1 MLTTGR
7 ANSSFLWMF
16 LVCYSMVQG
25 GLSLILPVVRTAP
38 SSLPNP
44 VLREGVIVLFASREK
59 SARKQKSPSPKAGTG
74 FGSRNK
80 KPSAA
85 ATVVFAGSSAS
96 VRQRLARAAR
106 TYDEIRKTHGV
117 SNSRDVY
124 VRSPKNS
131 LTTYWFVGKIG
142 FVEPTITPITACLL
156 QKRLILEYA
165 ASLRPQNMGG
175 PIYSKELEI
184 WLAPADSEM
193 DVVRNMVVLE
203 PVRGSAADVVLPAH
217 QDENDNDDVVVTRSI
232 HTLMGYNPEIYVGDE
247 ITQGGLRVQRDEQGR
262 PMKPVF
268 DVNESV

>member
-1 MLTTGR
+1 
-7 ANSSFLWMF
+7 
-16 LVCYSMVQG
+16 
-25 GLSLILPVVRTAP
+25 
-38 SSLPNP
+38 
-44 VLREGVIVLFASREK
+44 
-59 SARKQKSPSPKAGTG
+59 
-74 FGSRNK
+74 
-80 KPSAA
+80 
-85 ATVVFAGSSAS
+85 
-96 VRQRLARAAR
+96 
-106 TYDEIRKTHGV
+106 
-117 SNSRDVY
+117 
-124 VRSPKNS
+124 
-131 LTTYWFVGKIG
+131 
-142 FVEPTITPITACLL
+142 
-156 QKRLILEYA
+156 
-165 ASLRPQNMGG
+165 MGG